1 MNPHITAIKV
11 PGSSDISKQLQGAD
25 YFDSYEIALEHAGRS
40 ALEIYLGVISKTPA
54 WVNFLMAAR
63 NRVVRFVGLKNLGHL
78 GDLQRT
84 KAARDYRIGDRVG
97 IFTLLSNTDNEIIMG
112 DSDKHLDVKVSI
124 CKLAQGGNPALPANA
139 DVDRAAVVDE
149 LNALVALGLHSA
161 FEVHAHERIVLR
173 EDRTAA
179 APRASRRR
187 SGRP

>member
-124 CKLAQGGNPALPANA
+124 CKLAQGGKESVASTTVVHIHNLLGRVYMLFVIPFHKLIVPAVL
-139 DVDRAAVVDE
+139 VRA
-149 LNALVALGLHSA
+149 
-161 FEVHAHERIVLR
+161 IK
-173 EDRTAA
+173 
-179 APRASRRR
+179 
-187 SGRP
+187 